1 MPATPVWDFGWFETR
16 VGGTLLSLNQFNKFG
31 TILPNLMRRFLNRWR
46 NDRSVSFRLQLIGAS
61 GAALSILVAIGVLS
75 YRRTL
80 QEDEDQKWVAHT
92 HLVLE
97 NLDAILSDLLNGE
110 TGMRGYVI
118 TRDESYLQPYIS
130 AVQRLQHDIGE
141 VRALTVDNT
150 AQQRSLNHLEP
161 LLEARV
167 AQLAQSIA
175 ARRGQG
181 LAVAVSAVKTGG
193 GVQTMDQIRGL
204 ITEMQGEEGRLLG
217 RRLQLASA
225 SSRRAKIMIVAG
237 NVVAF
242 MFLLAAAL
250 IVHQE
255 MSRRQK
261 AEENLRQSEERF
273 RMLVSGVKDYAII
286 MLDPQGIIVSWNVG
300 AERIKGYRSEE
311 ILGSHFS
318 RFYPP
323 RDLEDGKPQREL
335 IEAVEQGRIEDEGW
349 RIRKDGSRFWA
360 DVVITALYDEKRRL
374 RGFGKVT
381 RDMTERRQAEDE
393 IKSRNAQL
401 EAANDELKAFSYSV
415 SHDLRAPLRGI
426 DGFSLALFE
435 DYNDQLDSQGR
446 SYIQRIRAGVGKMG
460 QLIDGMLDLARISR
474 AEMIQDTVDLSGL
487 AREIAADLTASH
499 PERSVAFTIP
509 TTLPVKGDKLLL
521 RVVLENLL
529 RNAWKFT
536 SERDRASIEIGVQ
549 TNGDQTIHFIRDNG
563 AGFDMQYAGK
573 LFGVFQ
579 RLHRETEFPGTGIG
593 LATVQRIIHRHGGRI
608 WAEAARGLGATFYF
622 VLQD

>member
-1 MPATPVWDFGWFETR
+1 
-16 VGGTLLSLNQFNKFG
+16 LLSLNQFNKFG
-31 TILPNLMRRFLNRWR
+31 TTVPGLMQSFIRRSRKHN
-46 NDRSVSFRLQLIGAS
+46 SISFGLQVIVAS

-80 QEDEDQKWVAHT
+80 QEDEDQEWVTHT

-97 NLDAILSDLLNGE
+97 KLHAILSDLVNEE

-118 TRDESYLQPYIS
+118 TGDESYLQPYIS
-130 AVQRLQHDIGE
+130 SAQRLQHDIGE
-141 VRALTVDNT
+141 VRTLTFDNA
-150 AQQRSLNHLEP
+150 AQQRSLSHVEP
-161 LLEARV
+161 LLTARV
-167 AQLAQSIA
+167 AQLEQGIA

-181 LAVAVSAVKTGG
+181 LAAAVSAIKTGG
-193 GVQTMDQIRGL
+193 GLQTMDQIRDL
-204 ITEMQGEEGRLLG
+204 INEMQREEGRLLG
-217 RRLQLASA
+217 QRLQLASM
-225 SSRRAKIMIVAG
+225 SSRRAKVLIIAG
-237 NVVAF
+237 NVVAL

-250 IVHQE
+250 VVHRE
-255 MSRRQK
+255 MSGRQK
-261 AEENLRQSEERF
+261 TEEYLRQSEERF
-273 RMLVSGVKDYAII
+273 RMLVSGVKDYAIV
-286 MLDPQGIIVSWNVG
+286 MLDPKGTIVSWNDG
-300 AERIKGYRSEE
+300 AERIKGYPSEE

-318 RFYPP
+318 RFYPTI
-323 RDLEDGKPQREL
+323 DMEDGKPERL
-335 IEAVEQGRIEDEGW
+335 LMEAVEQGRIEDEGW

-360 DVVITALYDEKRRL
+360 DVVITALYDEKKRL
-374 RGFGKVT
+374 RGFAKVT
-381 RDMTERRQAEDE
+381 RDMTERRQAEEE
-393 IKSRNAQL
+393 IKYRNAQL
-401 EAANDELKAFSYSV
+401 QNANDELKAFSYSV
-415 SHDLRAPLRGI
+415 SHDLRAPLRAI
-426 DGFSLALFE
+426 DGFSQALFE
-435 DYNDQLDSQGR
+435 DYNDELDLQGR

-474 AEMIQDTVDLSGL
+474 AEMIQDTVDLSSL

-499 PERSVAFTIP
+499 PERRVSFTIP
-509 TTLPVKGDKLLL
+509 AALPVKGDRLLL

-549 TNGDQTIHFIRDNG
+549 TDGDQTIHFIRDDG

-608 WAEAARGLGATFYF
+608 WAEASRGHGATFYF
-622 VLQD
+622 ALEE

>member
-1 MPATPVWDFGWFETR
+1 M
-16 VGGTLLSLNQFNKFG
+16 
-31 TILPNLMRRFLNRWR
+31 
-46 NDRSVSFRLQLIGAS
+46 
-61 GAALSILVAIGVLS
+61 
-75 YRRTL
+75 
-80 QEDEDQKWVAHT
+80 
-92 HLVLE
+92 
-97 NLDAILSDLLNGE
+97 
-110 TGMRGYVI
+110 
-118 TRDESYLQPYIS
+118 
-130 AVQRLQHDIGE
+130 
-141 VRALTVDNT
+141 
-150 AQQRSLNHLEP
+150 
-161 LLEARV
+161 
-167 AQLAQSIA
+167 
-175 ARRGQG
+175 
-181 LAVAVSAVKTGG
+181 
-193 GVQTMDQIRGL
+193 
-204 ITEMQGEEGRLLG
+204 
-217 RRLQLASA
+217 
-225 SSRRAKIMIVAG
+225 
-237 NVVAF
+237 
-242 MFLLAAAL
+242 
-250 IVHQE
+250 
-255 MSRRQK
+255 
-261 AEENLRQSEERF
+261 AEEDLRQSEERF

-286 MLDPQGIIVSWNVG
+286 MLDPQGIIVSWNAG

-323 RDLEDGKPQREL
+323 RDVENGKPEREL

-360 DVVITALYDEKRRL
+360 DVVITALYDGKNRL

-381 RDMTERRQAEDE
+381 RDMTERRQAEEE
-393 IKSRNAQL
+393 IKNRNAQL
-401 EAANDELKAFSYSV
+401 ESANNELKAFSYSV

-446 SYIQRIRAGVGKMG
+446 SYIQRIRAAVGRMG

-499 PERSVAFTIP
+499 PERSVVFTIP
-509 TTLPVKGDKLLL
+509 AALPVKGDRLLL

-536 SERDRASIEIGVQ
+536 SERERAIIEIGIQ
-549 TNGDQTIHFIRDNG
+549 TNGDQTIHFVRDNG

-608 WAEAARGLGATFYF
+608 WAEAARGHGATFYF